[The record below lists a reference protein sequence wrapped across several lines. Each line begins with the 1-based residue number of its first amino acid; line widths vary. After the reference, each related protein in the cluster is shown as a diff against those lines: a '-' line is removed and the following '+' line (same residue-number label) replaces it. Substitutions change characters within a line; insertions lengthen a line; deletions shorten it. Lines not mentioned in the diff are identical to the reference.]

1 MNRRILSIIT
11 LSLVIGAALFITSDR
26 SSQAQSQM
34 LAVADTGIV
43 TLGANQILRIAVD
56 PSDPS
61 GNTFLRFKQTKYGQ
75 GACTSDGVCKH
86 TIASQSTSAPV
97 TLDSSEAASFDI
109 PASFLGGVYVGV
121 RGEVLSSRRNVQMN
135 ASIIDIVTGNT
146 IAVLS
151 TRHDTVKN

>member
-61 GNTFLRFKQTKYGQ
+61 GNTFLRFRQIKYGQ
-75 GACTSDGVCKH
+75 GACIDGVCKH